1 MKRTY
6 EIQVCIPSGCRLV
19 GCKTDGDIAVVIFED
34 VSGPEIR
41 QIGFIREPT
50 TSANSKRIICRTWKP
65 YEHYIITK
73 NGGAAGTGGRRIPL
87 SSVRR

>member
-41 QIGFIREPT
+41 QIGFIRELRER
-50 TSANSKRIICRTWKP
+50 SKMKIMNNSQN
-65 YEHYIITK
+65 E
-73 NGGAAGTGGRRIPL
+73 
-87 SSVRR
+87 

>member
-34 VSGPEIR
+34 VSGPE
-41 QIGFIREPT
+41 
-50 TSANSKRIICRTWKP
+50 
-65 YEHYIITK
+65 
-73 NGGAAGTGGRRIPL
+73 TGKSDHPRAYGRN
-87 SSVRR
+87 

>member
-6 EIQVCIPSGCRLV
+6 EIQVCIPPGCRLV

-41 QIGFIREPT
+41 Q
-50 TSANSKRIICRTWKP
+50 RIHPRA
-65 YEHYIITK
+65 Y
-73 NGGAAGTGGRRIPL
+73 GGGRK
-87 SSVRR
+87 RR

>member
-19 GCKTDGDIAVVIFED
+19 GCKTDGDIIFED
-34 VSGPEIR
+34 VRGPEIR

-50 TSANSKRIICRTWKP
+50 GEIEDEDN
-65 YEHYIITK
+65 E
-73 NGGAAGTGGRRIPL
+73 
-87 SSVRR
+87 

>member
-19 GCKTDGDIAVVIFED
+19 GCKTED

-50 TSANSKRIICRTWKP
+50 GEIEDEDN
-65 YEHYIITK
+65 E
-73 NGGAAGTGGRRIPL
+73 
-87 SSVRR
+87 

>member
-1 MKRTY
+1 MRFRSAS
-6 EIQVCIPSGCRLV
+6 PSGCRLV

-50 TSANSKRIICRTWKP
+50 GEIEDEDN
-65 YEHYIITK
+65 E
-73 NGGAAGTGGRRIPL
+73 
-87 SSVRR
+87 

>member
-19 GCKTDGDIAVVIFED
+19 GCKTDGDIAVVIFE
-34 VSGPEIR
+34 EIR

-50 TSANSKRIICRTWKP
+50 GEIEDEDN
-65 YEHYIITK
+65 E
-73 NGGAAGTGGRRIPL
+73 
-87 SSVRR
+87 

>member
-41 QIGFIREPT
+41 QIGFIR
-50 TSANSKRIICRTWKP
+50 
-65 YEHYIITK
+65 
-73 NGGAAGTGGRRIPL
+73 
-87 SSVRR
+87 